1 MKIQSGWLASAGI
14 EIPAETRGGERVNT
28 DHTLTKLIRTNKK
41 FYAKTSAGL
50 SPQKMVSLTHNH
62 NTLQDIHKTVAP
74 DHQPLLVHTVSVMT

>member
-41 FYAKTSAGL
+41 FYAKTSAG
-50 SPQKMVSLTHNH
+50 HH